1 MVKKEI
7 LTSLID
13 EKKSAILQVVL
24 NSKEELYLKEI
35 AEKSNVSITSTFRIL
50 NNLVNLEILG
60 KREWKT
66 SKVYVCQE
74 NEKVE
79 FLKDLFAEQFDGLQ
93 EFVNLAGKIDG
104 VNNIVLHGAKKK
116 GKASVLLIG
125 PEIDAD
131 KIDLICKEIKDK
143 GFEINFMALT
153 KEQYAQMTKMGLYAG
168 EKKVLK

>member
-1 MVKKEI
+1 MKKEV
-7 LTSLID
+7 LTKLID
-13 EKKSAILQVVL
+13 DKKAAILQVIL
-24 NSKEELYLKEI
+24 NSKEEMYLKEI
-35 AEKSNVSITSTFRIL
+35 SDKSNVSITSTFRIL
-50 NNLVNLEILG
+50 KDLVNLEILG

-93 EFVNLAGKIDG
+93 EFVNLVGRVDG

-131 KIDLICKEIKDK
+131 KVDLICKEIKDK